1 MAPRI
6 RISER
11 QIGDVTILELH
22 GRLVLDEGDTSC
34 VERIDALARQNRV
47 RIILNLEDVT
57 YIDSAG
63 VGAIVSKYITLR
75 RRGGDLKLLKLSPR
89 VLRVISIARLLA
101 VFDAFESEALAIR
114 SFDSLHHTAR

>member
-6 RISER
+6 RIGER
-11 QIGDVTILELH
+11 RIGDLTILDLK

-34 VERIDALARQNRV
+34 VERIDALVRQNRV

-63 VGAIVSKYITLR
+63 VGALVSKFVTLR
-75 RRGGDLKLLKLSPR
+75 KRGGDLKLLRLSPR
-89 VLRVISIARLLA
+89 VRRVISIARLLA
-101 VFDAFESEALAIR
+101 VFEAFDAEDLAIR
-114 SFDSLHHTAR
+114 SFDRLHHTAG

>member
-22 GRLVLDEGDTSC
+22 GRLVLEEGDTSC

-47 RIILNLEDVT
+47 RIILNLEDVS

-75 RRGGDLKLLKLSPR
+75 RRGGDLKLLKLSER
-89 VLRVISIARLLA
+89 VRRVISIARLLA
-101 VFDAFESEALAIR
+101 VFDAFESEALAIQ
-114 SFDSLHHTAR
+114 SFDSLHHTAH

>member
-6 RISER
+6 RITER
-11 QIGDVTILELH
+11 QSGDVTILDLH

-34 VERIDALARQNRV
+34 VERIDALVRQNRV

-63 VGAIVSKYITLR
+63 VGALVSKYVTLR
-75 RRGGDLKLLKLSPR
+75 KRGGDLKLLQLSHR
-89 VLRVISIARLLA
+89 VRRVISIARLLA
-101 VFDAFESEALAIR
+101 VFEAFESEDAAIK
-114 SFDSLHHTAR
+114 SFDSLHHTSR

>member
-6 RISER
+6 KISER
-11 QIGDVTILELH
+11 QIGDVTLLDLH

-34 VERIDALARQNRV
+34 VERIDALVRQNRV

-63 VGAIVSKYITLR
+63 VGAIVAKYVTVR
-75 RRGGDLKLLKLSPR
+75 NRGGDLKLLRLSER
-89 VLRVISIARLLA
+89 VRRVISIARLLA
-101 VFDAFESEALAIR
+101 VFEAFESEELAIR
-114 SFDSLHHTAR
+114 SFDSLHHTTL

>member
-11 QIGDVTILELH
+11 QIGDVTILDLH

-47 RIILNLEDVT
+47 RIILNFEDVS

-63 VGAIVSKYITLR
+63 VGAIVSKYVTLR
-75 RRGGDLKLLKLSPR
+75 RRGGDLKLLKLSHR
-89 VLRVISIARLLA
+89 VRRVISIARLLA
-101 VFDAFESEALAIR
+101 VFEAFESEALAIH
-114 SFDSLHHTAR
+114 SFDTLHHTAR